1 VLLLRPGEGE
11 KTMLKILIVEDER
24 PLAETLRYLVEDN
37 PRYRVVG
44 IAEDLGGALEHLER
58 EEPDLAL
65 VDLHLAR
72 GSTGFSVAVR
82 LNDAGVPCLFVTGR
96 APGFPMP
103 DLALGLLLKP
113 FTGDDVHRALA
124 LAEDVMRGRETLRP
138 RLPRNLQLFEAG
150 GNAEG
155 GEVPGPAPAA
165 ERTGLRSRLGRWFHS
180 AVQ

>member
-1 VLLLRPGEGE
+1 
-11 KTMLKILIVEDER
+11 MLKILIVEDER

-44 IAEDLGGALEHLER
+44 IAEDLPSALELLEHD
-58 EEPDLAL
+58 EPDLAL

-96 APGFPMP
+96 APGFAMP

-113 FTGDDVHRALA
+113 FTGNDVHRALA

-138 RLPRNLQLFEAG
+138 RLPRNLQLFDAG
-150 GNAEG
+150 ADPE
-155 GEVPGPAPAA
+155 PAPVAA
-165 ERTGLRSRLGRWFHS
+165 FVPPRRGLKARLERWIAGPPH
-180 AVQ
+180 

>member
-1 VLLLRPGEGE
+1 L
-11 KTMLKILIVEDER
+11 LKILIVEDER
-24 PLAETLRYLVEDN
+24 PLAETLRYLIEDN

-44 IAEDLGGALEHLER
+44 IAEDLGTALDILEA

-96 APGFPMP
+96 APGFAMP
-103 DLALGLLLKP
+103 DLALGMLLKP
-113 FTGDDVHRALA
+113 FTGNEVHRALA

-138 RLPRNLQLFEAG
+138 RLPRNLTLFEP
-150 GNAEG
+150 
-155 GEVPGPAPAA
+155 EVTAA
-165 ERTGLRSRLGRWFHS
+165 EPCPEPAFLPPRRGFKARLERWIGG

>member
-1 VLLLRPGEGE
+1 V
-11 KTMLKILIVEDER
+11 LKILIVEDER

-44 IAEDLGGALEHLER
+44 IAEDLPSALELLEHGK
-58 EEPDLAL
+58 PDLAL

-82 LNDAGVPCLFVTGR
+82 LNDAGVPCLFVSGR
-96 APGFPMP
+96 APGFAMP

-113 FTGDDVHRALA
+113 FTGNDVHRALA

-138 RLPRNLQLFEAG
+138 RIPRNLQLFEHEEEPTSVAVSDP
-150 GNAEG
+150 
-155 GEVPGPAPAA
+155 VPQRQGFKARLERWIAGPA
-165 ERTGLRSRLGRWFHS
+165 H
-180 AVQ
+180 

>member
-1 VLLLRPGEGE
+1 
-11 KTMLKILIVEDER
+11 MLKILIVEDER

-44 IAEDLGGALEHLER
+44 IAEDVNQALDILEA
-58 EEPDLAL
+58 EQPDLAL

-96 APGFPMP
+96 APGFAMP

-113 FTGDDVHRALA
+113 FTGDEVHRALA

-138 RLPRNLQLFEAG
+138 KLPRNLQLFEA
-150 GNAEG
+150 E
-155 GEVPGPAPAA
+155 EELPPAPEPAFIPPPKGFRA
-165 ERTGLRSRLGRWFHS
+165 KLERWIGGTAH
-180 AVQ
+180 

>member
-1 VLLLRPGEGE
+1 VPNV
-11 KTMLKILIVEDER
+11 LKILIVEDER
-24 PLAETLRYLVEDN
+24 PLAETLRYLIEDN

-44 IAEDLGGALEHLER
+44 IAEDLGTALEILER
-58 EEPDLAL
+58 DEPDLAL

-82 LNDAGVPCLFVTGR
+82 LNDAGVPCLFATGR
-96 APGFPMP
+96 APGFAMP

-138 RLPRNLQLFEAG
+138 RIPRNLQLFDAVEP
-150 GNAEG
+150 ER
-155 GEVPGPAPAA
+155 EPAPEPAFLPPRRGFKA
-165 ERTGLRSRLGRWFHS
+165 RLERWIGGS
-180 AVQ
+180 VQ

>member
-1 VLLLRPGEGE
+1 
-11 KTMLKILIVEDER
+11 MLKILIVEDER

-44 IAEDLGGALEHLER
+44 IAEDLPTALELLEHGQ
-58 EEPDLAL
+58 PDLAL

-96 APGFPMP
+96 APGFAMP

-113 FTGDDVHRALA
+113 FTGNDIHRALA
-124 LAEDVMRGRETLRP
+124 LAEDLMRGRETLRP
-138 RLPRNLQLFEAG
+138 RIPRNLQLFDPDE
-150 GNAEG
+150 E
-155 GEVPGPAPAA
+155 PAPAPVSPDIPQRQGFKA
-165 ERTGLRSRLGRWFHS
+165 RLERWIGGPAHCTSWWTDC
-180 AVQ
+180 

>member
-1 VLLLRPGEGE
+1 V
-11 KTMLKILIVEDER
+11 LKILIVEDER

-44 IAEDLGGALEHLER
+44 IAEDLPSALELLEHGK
-58 EEPDLAL
+58 PDLAL

-96 APGFPMP
+96 APGFAMP

-113 FTGDDVHRALA
+113 FTGNDVHRALA

-138 RLPRNLQLFEAG
+138 RIPRNLQLFEHEEEPTSVAVSDVVPQR
-150 GNAEG
+150 EG
-155 GEVPGPAPAA
+155 FKARLERWIAGPA
-165 ERTGLRSRLGRWFHS
+165 H
-180 AVQ
+180 

>member
-1 VLLLRPGEGE
+1 V
-11 KTMLKILIVEDER
+11 LKILIVEDER

-44 IAEDLGGALEHLER
+44 IAEDLPSALELLEQDQ
-58 EEPDLAL
+58 PDLAL

-96 APGFPMP
+96 APGFAMP

-113 FTGDDVHRALA
+113 FTGNDVHRALA
-124 LAEDVMRGRETLRP
+124 LAEDVLRGRESLRP
-138 RLPRNLQLFEAG
+138 RIPRNLQLFEAD
-150 GNAEG
+150 ETL
-155 GEVPGPAPAA
+155 PPLPANEAPPERHGFKARLERWISGAA
-165 ERTGLRSRLGRWFHS
+165 H
-180 AVQ
+180 

>member
-1 VLLLRPGEGE
+1 
-11 KTMLKILIVEDER
+11 MLKILIVEDER

-37 PRYRVVG
+37 PRYRVIG
-44 IAEDLGGALEHLER
+44 IAEDLGSALEILER

-82 LNDAGVPCLFVTGR
+82 LNDVGVPCLFVTGR
-96 APGFPMP
+96 APGFAMP

-113 FTGDDVHRALA
+113 FTGNEVHRALA

-138 RLPRNLQLFEAG
+138 RLPRNLQLFDAESEEAEPTPEPAFLPERRGFKARLERWIG
-150 GNAEG
+150 GN
-155 GEVPGPAPAA
+155 
-165 ERTGLRSRLGRWFHS
+165 TL
-180 AVQ
+180 

>member
-1 VLLLRPGEGE
+1 LPQGGRKV
-11 KTMLKILIVEDER
+11 LKILIVEDER

-44 IAEDLGGALEHLER
+44 IAEDLPSALELLEHG
-58 EEPDLAL
+58 EPDLAL

-82 LNDAGVPCLFVTGR
+82 LNDAAVPCLFVTGR
-96 APGFPMP
+96 APGFAMP

-113 FTGDDVHRALA
+113 FTGNDVHRALA

-138 RLPRNLQLFEAG
+138 RLPRNLQLFDPE
-150 GNAEG
+150 E
-155 GEVPGPAPAA
+155 EPAPAPVSVA
-165 ERTGLRSRLGRWFHS
+165 IPRRQGLKARLERWISGPVH
-180 AVQ
+180 